1 MSQLSARLETGPN
14 GCLSHTVSLTG
25 EERPGMA
32 GLSVVLSEGMFL
44 I

>member
-1 MSQLSARLETGPN
+1 MAVYLTLY
-14 GCLSHTVSLTG
+14 LTG